1 MKRKMVAVLLS
12 GILAASSL
20 TCVQVGGALVA
31 VAAET
36 SETKTFKIERTNVPM
51 YNDDGVSIILESCN
65 YTQDASDIT
74 FIYDVTNESKS
85 IVTATMDDLLVDGVE
100 MSMLLGRNSF
110 EAKAGERWAVSF
122 YIAMD
127 DLKNAGISDF
137 AQITYT
143 LNISLGD
150 EQVASIPIVIERKES
165 TVTSDAGNDEA
176 VKTLESEKA
185 ELEEKVSQLE
195 SENASLESENNSLK
209 KQVEE
214 LKNGEATDQTET
226 DEQTESADETESA
239 GKEQTEDSKPEKT
252 EENVDEETEATATEA
267 SVGVPIS
274 EFVSKYNY
282 MADGLSDISEV
293 EQITEKSVRIG
304 RIVKK
309 NNTVI
314 EFKKNSNGN
323 ICGVKITT
331 ESGEKSATYELLT
344 LIGAFDDSAVE
355 ASDTLTILNKALN
368 SESSNSKI
376 IYKKTDE
383 GTKQVLEGTYISD
396 LEEEVEEETEAKETT
411 ETKETKAKETSVGM
425 PISEFVSRY
434 NTAADGLA
442 SLSPTKIAKI
452 TEDSVRSGKII
463 TNNNGIIKLKI
474 DSDDYIYEMSFE
486 EEYGENKPTYELIT
500 IVSAFDNS
508 ADNAL
513 ESTDILQKALD
524 SESPNN
530 NIRYKEVGD
539 NDRLILSGVYNTKN
553 NVPLED
559 KTSVARVQRAL
570 NKLGYN
576 CGTAD
581 GILGSNT
588 QKAIVAFQKNN
599 DLTPTGEITQ
609 ELLQKLSWNSATS
622 SSTNSKRSLEDYS
635 NTLVQ
640 NLKSLAIYN
649 PIEVTDKVNNKYGLE
664 YTLKFK
670 GIEISL
676 EFGESDDKE
685 EFWIIA
691 FNKAWDKEPF
701 YDFAAYLVQAV
712 SPEIDAYDAYTI
724 VINANAADGYQKNG
738 CHYTGVDG
746 ADLVIENIPR

>member
-36 SETKTFKIERTNVPM
+36 SETKTFKIERTNVPI

-100 MSMLLGRNSF
+100 MSMLMGGNSF
-110 EAKAGERWAVSF
+110 EVKAGERWSVGF
-122 YIAMD
+122 YIGLD
-127 DLKNAGISDF
+127 DLKNAGVSDF

-150 EQVASIPIVIERKES
+150 EQVASIPVVIERKES

-195 SENASLESENNSLK
+195 SENASLESENDSLK

-214 LKNGEATDQTET
+214 LKNGEATEQIET
-226 DEQTESADETESA
+226 DEQTEDSKQEETKESETE
-239 GKEQTEDSKPEKT
+239 EK
-252 EENVDEETEATATEA
+252 
-267 SVGVPIS
+267 I
-274 EFVSKYNY
+274 
-282 MADGLSDISEV
+282 
-293 EQITEKSVRIG
+293 
-304 RIVKK
+304 
-309 NNTVI
+309 
-314 EFKKNSNGN
+314 
-323 ICGVKITT
+323 
-331 ESGEKSATYELLT
+331 
-344 LIGAFDDSAVE
+344 
-355 ASDTLTILNKALN
+355 
-368 SESSNSKI
+368 
-376 IYKKTDE
+376 
-383 GTKQVLEGTYISD
+383 
-396 LEEEVEEETEAKETT
+396 EEETEAKET
-411 ETKETKAKETSVGM
+411 KAKEASVGM

-500 IVSAFDNS
+500 VVSAFDNS

-553 NVPLED
+553 NAPLED
-559 KTSVARVQRAL
+559 KTSISKAQRAL

-588 QKAIVAFQKNN
+588 QKAIVSFQKDN

-609 ELLQKLSWNSATS
+609 ELLQKLSWNSAAS

-635 NTLVQ
+635 DTLVQ

-649 PIEVTDKVNNKYGLE
+649 PIEVTDKENDKYGLK

-676 EFGESDDKE
+676 EIGESDDKE
-685 EFWIIA
+685 EFWIVA
-691 FNKAWDKEPF
+691 CNEAWDKEPF

-738 CHYTGVDG
+738 CHYIGVDG

>member
-226 DEQTESADETESA
+226 DKQTESADETE
-239 GKEQTEDSKPEKT
+239 
-252 EENVDEETEATATEA
+252 ETE
-267 SVGVPIS
+267 
-274 EFVSKYNY
+274 
-282 MADGLSDISEV
+282 
-293 EQITEKSVRIG
+293 
-304 RIVKK
+304 
-309 NNTVI
+309 
-314 EFKKNSNGN
+314 
-323 ICGVKITT
+323 
-331 ESGEKSATYELLT
+331 
-344 LIGAFDDSAVE
+344 
-355 ASDTLTILNKALN
+355 
-368 SESSNSKI
+368 
-376 IYKKTDE
+376 
-383 GTKQVLEGTYISD
+383 
-396 LEEEVEEETEAKETT
+396 LEESETEETEAKE
-411 ETKETKAKETSVGM
+411 ASVGM

-434 NTAADGLA
+434 NTAAEGLA
-442 SLSPTKIAKI
+442 SLSPIPIAEI
-452 TEDSVRSGKII
+452 TEDSVRTGKII

>member
-195 SENASLESENNSLK
+195 SENASLESENASLK

-226 DEQTESADETESA
+226 DEQTESADETE
-239 GKEQTEDSKPEKT
+239 ETELEESET
-252 EENVDEETEATATEA
+252 EE
-267 SVGVPIS
+267 
-274 EFVSKYNY
+274 
-282 MADGLSDISEV
+282 
-293 EQITEKSVRIG
+293 
-304 RIVKK
+304 
-309 NNTVI
+309 
-314 EFKKNSNGN
+314 
-323 ICGVKITT
+323 KI
-331 ESGEKSATYELLT
+331 
-344 LIGAFDDSAVE
+344 
-355 ASDTLTILNKALN
+355 
-368 SESSNSKI
+368 
-376 IYKKTDE
+376 
-383 GTKQVLEGTYISD
+383 
-396 LEEEVEEETEAKETT
+396 EEETEAKE
-411 ETKETKAKETSVGM
+411 ASVGM

-434 NTAADGLA
+434 NTAAEGLA
-442 SLSPTKIAKI
+442 SLSPIPIAEI
-452 TEDSVRSGKII
+452 TEDSVRTGKII

-553 NVPLED
+553 NAPLED
-559 KTSVARVQRAL
+559 KTSVSKAQRAL

-576 CGTAD
+576 CGKAD

-588 QKAIVAFQKNN
+588 QKAIVSFQKDN

-609 ELLQKLSWNSATS
+609 ELLQKLSWNSAAS

-635 NTLVQ
+635 DTLVQ

-649 PIEVTDKVNNKYGLE
+649 PIEVTDKENDKYGLK

-676 EFGESDDKE
+676 EIGESDDKE
-685 EFWIIA
+685 EFWIVA
-691 FNKAWDKEPF
+691 CNEAWDKEPF

-738 CHYTGVDG
+738 CHYIGVDG

>member
-195 SENASLESENNSLK
+195 SENASLESENDSLK

-214 LKNGEATDQTET
+214 LKNGEATEQIET
-226 DEQTESADETESA
+226 DEQTEDSKQEETKESETE
-239 GKEQTEDSKPEKT
+239 EK
-252 EENVDEETEATATEA
+252 
-267 SVGVPIS
+267 I
-274 EFVSKYNY
+274 
-282 MADGLSDISEV
+282 
-293 EQITEKSVRIG
+293 
-304 RIVKK
+304 
-309 NNTVI
+309 
-314 EFKKNSNGN
+314 
-323 ICGVKITT
+323 
-331 ESGEKSATYELLT
+331 
-344 LIGAFDDSAVE
+344 
-355 ASDTLTILNKALN
+355 
-368 SESSNSKI
+368 
-376 IYKKTDE
+376 
-383 GTKQVLEGTYISD
+383 
-396 LEEEVEEETEAKETT
+396 EEETEAKET
-411 ETKETKAKETSVGM
+411 KAKEASVGM

-500 IVSAFDNS
+500 VVSAFDNS

-553 NVPLED
+553 NAPLED
-559 KTSVARVQRAL
+559 KTSISKAQRAL

-588 QKAIVAFQKNN
+588 QKAIVSFQKDN

-609 ELLQKLSWNSATS
+609 ELLQKLSWNSAAS

-635 NTLVQ
+635 DTLVQ

-649 PIEVTDKVNNKYGLE
+649 PIEVTDKENDKYGLK

-676 EFGESDDKE
+676 EIGESDDKE
-685 EFWIIA
+685 EFWIVA
-691 FNKAWDKEPF
+691 CNEAWDKEPF

-738 CHYTGVDG
+738 CHYIGVDG